1 MYNGHCVHC
10 LPGQFQKPRPGEGK
24 QKKLNMAQGYFTS
37 SNYFVTSKIRQDMAV
52 SFFEYIKNDR
62 NSPSD
67 DGGERVEHKTGQIFP
82 CKQHM

>member
-1 MYNGHCVHC
+1 MVTVYTAC
-10 LPGQFQKPRPGEGK
+10 LVSFRNLDQGRGNKI
-24 QKKLNMAQGYFTS
+24 KLNMAQGYFTS